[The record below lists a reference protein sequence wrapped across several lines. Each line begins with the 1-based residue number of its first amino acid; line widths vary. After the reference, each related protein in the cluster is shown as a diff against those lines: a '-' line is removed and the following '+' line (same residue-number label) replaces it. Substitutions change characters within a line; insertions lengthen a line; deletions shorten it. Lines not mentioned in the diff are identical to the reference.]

1 MDLDIEILGR
11 IYIIYM
17 LFSIKFRHTLL
28 VATLSFWLTISSVF
42 KLYQEQYT
50 IILGLVVWI
59 VVQIQERLLQL
70 MKIKSAY
77 LSQRH

>member
-11 IYIIYM
+11 IYIIYI
-17 LFSIKFRHTLL
+17 FSIKFRLTLL

-70 MKIKSAY
+70 MKIKSVY
-77 LSQRH
+77 LSQHH